1 MLKLKKVYYLSMFC
15 LLLWIIV
22 IFSFSA
28 QPVTE
33 SVGLSRKVG
42 QKVSELFVPGFKEL
56 PQGEQEA
63 FVQKIDFGIRKT
75 AHFLEYMVL
84 GIWWGFLLMPSRR
97 SARFKIWTAVWASA
111 ACAAVD
117 EIHQLFVAG
126 RTGRWQDV
134 CIDTAG
140 AAVGILAIYM
150 IIKLIHRRKVKTC
163 QKHLQS

>member
-1 MLKLKKVYYLSMFC
+1 MLKLKKIYYLSMFC

-56 PQGEQEA
+56 PQGEQEE

-84 GIWWGFLLMPSRR
+84 GIWWGFLLMPARR
-97 SARFKIWTAVWASA
+97 SVRFKIWTAVWASA

-117 EIHQLFVAG
+117 EIHQLFVDG

-140 AAVGILAIYM
+140 AAVGILALFA
-150 IIKLIHRRKVKTC
+150 IIQLIHRRKVKTC

>member
-1 MLKLKKVYYLSMFC
+1 MKLKRMYYLAMVC
-15 LLLWIIV
+15 LLLWMIM

-42 QKVSELFVPGFKEL
+42 QKVSEWFVPGFKDMPDEK
-56 PQGEQEA
+56 QEA
-63 FVQKIDFGIRKT
+63 FVVKIDFGIRKT

-84 GIWWGFLLMPSRR
+84 GIWWGFLLLPMEKRGR
-97 SARFKIWTAVWASA
+97 WKVMAAIGASA
-111 ACAAVD
+111 VCASAD
-117 EIHQLFVAG
+117 EIHQLFVDG

-140 AAVGILAIYM
+140 AATGILIIYG
-150 IIKLIHRRKVKTC
+150 IVYFLHIQKVKTC